1 MATKLLR
8 LLSDKKKMDTGIAGM
23 IISLS
28 YTTLLFGHIFQL
40 RNHNSSCLIH
50 LMLAMVTNLVNNT
63 TFCVFSSVL
72 RFVYLQSRPYFT

>member
-40 RNHNSSCLIH
+40 RNHNSSCL
-50 LMLAMVTNLVNNT
+50 
-63 TFCVFSSVL
+63 
-72 RFVYLQSRPYFT
+72 